1 MYRSEPYGR
10 GTGRGATV
18 MKGVRATSSNCH
30 SRLHTSRIPSRTLSL
45 EPGLYMDI
53 FTVVRTSDHVKPR
66 TFPSLEMQVRH
77 TFFSLVHLA
86 LGAPN
91 VPRPLV
97 TSPAKLI
104 ISYMLVQ
111 AHLFSLPRGIWK
123 RTFLICCFTYKRHTC
138 HPAQKC
144 FSSKNSQIQAVT
156 GENLKQCV
164 TL

>member
-1 MYRSEPYGR
+1 
-10 GTGRGATV
+10 
-18 MKGVRATSSNCH
+18 
-30 SRLHTSRIPSRTLSL
+30 
-45 EPGLYMDI
+45 MDI
-53 FTVVRTSDHVKPR
+53 FTIVRTLDHVKPR

-111 AHLFSLPRGIWK
+111 ARI
-123 RTFLICCFTYKRHTC
+123 FLCPEGFEKGH
-138 HPAQKC
+138 
-144 FSSKNSQIQAVT
+144 FSSAALRTNGTRAIVFNTLLKNVFQVKIVRYKLLR
-156 GENLKQCV
+156 EKI
-164 TL
+164 